1 MMLRSLGPEK
11 RSLGQLRFLL
21 DVTLSRNCS
30 RGDTSMSSTP
40 VGNSEDDD
48 INVIS
53 IDRSGLI
60 LPKTLRNKPPKKA
73 SKNFGEGTPSAAKKE
88 DGDQWA
94 HANAKNI
101 DSEMVKHLKSLI
113 RFRGGPLT
121 VAEYMSEVLT
131 HPTAGY
137 YTTRNVLG
145 KAGDFVTSPEISQM
159 FGEMIG
165 IWCVAMWHQ
174 LRCPTR
180 LRLVECGPGRGTLL
194 MDLLRGSS
202 AFRGFTESLVIDLIE
217 VSPLLRQKQWES
229 LGCDGQWSEG
239 MSQGLTAGGVPVQW
253 HTDLGQ
259 VPSEDGVPE
268 LFIAHEFFDAL
279 PVHQFVKTDDRGW
292 REAVVDVD
300 DKEEEEGDQGDRQQ
314 FRMVLSPFDT
324 FASRTVLTARLH
336 DIDPKIEAS
345 LRGIE
350 ISPASIALAD
360 GLARR
365 VSRQGGAALLI
376 DYGQDGP
383 YETSLVAIKGHE
395 FVDIFEDPGTCD
407 LSAYVDFSA
416 LRSAV
421 GRVASELDSGSD
433 DQEGKSPSHH
443 VRMYG
448 PITQAIFL
456 KSVGID
462 ARLES
467 LAKIGTKEQQQALL
481 SGYKRL
487 VGGSEQQSKDEPP
500 GMGERYKAVCIASSI
515 VGPPAF
521 QD

>member
-1 MMLRSLGPEK
+1 M
-11 RSLGQLRFLL
+11 
-21 DVTLSRNCS
+21 SR
-30 RGDTSMSSTP
+30 TP
-40 VGNSEDDD
+40 VCSSNDENE
-48 INVIS
+48 NVIS

-60 LPKTLRNKPPKKA
+60 LPKTLRNKPTRKTGNNP
-73 SKNFGEGTPSAAKKE
+73 GEGTPREASIG
-88 DGDQWA
+88 DGNQRA
-94 HANAKNI
+94 HVKAKNVE
-101 DSEMVKHLKSLI
+101 SEMSKHLRSLI

-174 LRCPTR
+174 LGCPNR

-202 AFRGFTESLVIDLIE
+202 AFRGFIESLVIDLIE
-217 VSPLLRQKQWES
+217 VSPLLRRKQWEN

-239 MSQGLTAGGVPVQW
+239 ISQGLTSGGVSVQW
-253 HTDLGQ
+253 HMDLGQ
-259 VPSEDGVPE
+259 VPSEEGVPE
-268 LFIAHEFFDAL
+268 LFIAHEFLDAL
-279 PVHQFVKTDDRGW
+279 PVHQFVRTDDRGW
-292 REAVVDVD
+292 CEAVVDVRD
-300 DKEEEEGDQGDRQQ
+300 GEEEDGGDQGGRQ

-324 FASRTVLTARLH
+324 FASRTVLSARLR
-336 DIDPKIEAS
+336 DIDPKIESS

-395 FVDIFEDPGTCD
+395 FVDIFEDPGNSD

-421 GRVASELDSGSD
+421 GRVASEIESQSD
-433 DQEGKSPSHH
+433 DQEGKSRSGL

-448 PITQAIFL
+448 PINQAIFL

-467 LAKIGTKEQQQALL
+467 LVKICNKEQQQKLL

-500 GMGERYKAVCIASSI
+500 GMGERYKAVCIASSMI
-515 VGPPAF
+515 GPPVAF